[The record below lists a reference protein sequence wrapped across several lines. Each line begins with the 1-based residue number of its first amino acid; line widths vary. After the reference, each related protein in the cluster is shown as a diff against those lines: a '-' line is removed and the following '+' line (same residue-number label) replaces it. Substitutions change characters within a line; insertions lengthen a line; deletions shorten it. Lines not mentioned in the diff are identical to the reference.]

1 MFETSEHLTALE
13 KTARMASTDEL
24 VDLVGELE
32 KIKGIAYA
40 RLASSVS
47 APAQVADEPDRLL
60 TADEAAPLLGL
71 SVEQLARRRNL
82 AFRKTLGRRT
92 VRYSERGIQ
101 RWLAR
106 QRP

>member
-1 MFETSEHLTALE
+1 MFETSEHLAALE

-47 APAQVADEPDRLL
+47 APAQTFTASTTNIFDRRVS
-60 TADEAAPLLGL
+60 GL
-71 SVEQLARRRNL
+71 HRGRFSMQAEQLRDRAQN
-82 AFRKTLGRRT
+82 
-92 VRYSERGIQ
+92 Q
-101 RWLAR
+101 
-106 QRP
+106 